1 MTATCV
7 GNTIP
12 DHVYVT
18 RSLDKFMF
26 ESFRNENLSEI
37 GRNVNVSVE
46 SV

>member
-1 MTATCV
+1 MTVTRV

-18 RSLDKFMF
+18 RSLDKFIF
-26 ESFRNENLSEI
+26 ESFRKENLSEI
-37 GRNVNVSVE
+37 GRNVNVFVE